1 MYIFPVHSLLPNPT
15 RLSSSSLVIM
25 SSTQFSFANL
35 HPALLTYRPLYFTQS
50 ASHTTL
56 TRDRHRDPTT
66 IGFIVRACEDNALL
80 DPWDKD
86 RVLMAVLWCSPNIYN
101 KFGMLMVLL
110 AGEEESV
117 RAMWLRKF
125 ASACLG
131 AAGEYKYGMEEFDG
145 TGGEYKYGMEE
156 FDEAFCDHDRE
167 MMNWAVRKM
176 GGLRHRGSCQVY
188 ECICD
193 PYQTYTI
200 SK

>member
-131 AAGEYKYGMEEFDG
+131 AAGEYKYGMEEFD
-145 TGGEYKYGMEE
+145 
-156 FDEAFCDHDRE
+156 EAFCDHDRE